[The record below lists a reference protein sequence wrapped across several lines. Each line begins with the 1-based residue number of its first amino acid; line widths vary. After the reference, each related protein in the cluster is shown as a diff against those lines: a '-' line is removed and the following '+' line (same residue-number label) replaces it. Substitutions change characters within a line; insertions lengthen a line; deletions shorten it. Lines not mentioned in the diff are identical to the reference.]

1 MSTTL
6 DGAEVAVLIDG
17 GRQTPF
23 VLDVDQLG
31 SSSDT
36 DGIRCELTPAIDALA
51 DVSADVIT
59 LELTWGASE
68 WMGPLTLTEAGSA
81 AIVFHDPERMLDPG
95 NTELAYPVA
104 PGRLIQVAVDGTP
117 VWTGKVATI
126 VHDLAG
132 QISSVQGADAIP
144 ELAAWAI
151 SVDLAAGVVSDQ
163 ATALLLGSGW
173 PHDRWRVEGSS
184 SVTRVAE
191 RITGNLA
198 AGLRRLADAELGAV
212 FVDRTG
218 VVVFR
223 CRSEEPPGAIVATL
237 GDRAIGVVNLANTV
251 DRRLINTVVIDMAEV
266 EPIARTYT
274 DDPSIQAYGTS
285 SLSVAAADLGLT

>member
-95 NTELAYPVA
+95 NT
-104 PGRLIQVAVDGTP
+104 
-117 VWTGKVATI
+117 
-126 VHDLAG
+126 
-132 QISSVQGADAIP
+132 
-144 ELAAWAI
+144 
-151 SVDLAAGVVSDQ
+151 
-163 ATALLLGSGW
+163 
-173 PHDRWRVEGSS
+173 
-184 SVTRVAE
+184 
-191 RITGNLA
+191 
-198 AGLRRLADAELGAV
+198 
-212 FVDRTG
+212 
-218 VVVFR
+218 
-223 CRSEEPPGAIVATL
+223 
-237 GDRAIGVVNLANTV
+237 
-251 DRRLINTVVIDMAEV
+251 
-266 EPIARTYT
+266 
-274 DDPSIQAYGTS
+274 
-285 SLSVAAADLGLT
+285 

>member
-6 DGAEVAVLIDG
+6 DGAEVSVLIDG

-23 VLDVDQLG
+23 LLDIDVLG
-31 SSSDT
+31 STNDA

-51 DVSADVIT
+51 DVSADVIE
-59 LELTWGASE
+59 LELTWGAAE

-81 AIVFHDPERMLDPG
+81 SITFLDPERLLDPG
-95 NTELAYPVA
+95 NTALTYPVA
-104 PGRLIQVAVDGTP
+104 PGRLLQVLVDGTP

-132 QISSVQGADAIP
+132 QISAVQGADAIP
-144 ELAAWAI
+144 ELAAWSI
-151 SVDLAAGVVSDQ
+151 SVDLAAGLVSDQ
-163 ATALLLGSGW
+163 ATQLLVGSGW
-173 PHDRWRVEGSS
+173 PADRFRVEGTS
-184 SVTRVAE
+184 SVARVAE
-191 RITGNLA
+191 RIVGNLA

-223 CRSEEPPGAIVATL
+223 CRSEAPPDAIAATL
-237 GDRAIGVVNLANTV
+237 GDRAVGLVNLSNTV
-251 DRRLINTVVIDMAEV
+251 DRRLVNTIVVDMGPAL
-266 EPIARTYT
+266 PARTYT
-274 DDPSIQAYGTS
+274 DDPSVQAYGTS
-285 SLSVAAADLGLT
+285 SLSAAAADLGLA